1 MIESLRLLFANME
14 ASLDDLPNFFSNRYL
29 DSVANIVLDEEI
41 SMVGES
47 ITPETTL
54 DEIDTMIEEMHS
66 LGMFE

>member
-1 MIESLRLLFANME
+1 MHVSV
-14 ASLDDLPNFFSNRYL
+14 DDLPNFFSYSYL